1 MAAAELANLET
12 ALTPR
17 SGAAVLRARGL
28 FLAISDALTQH
39 PSYFD
44 AGAWVRFAEV
54 NLFGVYV
61 APISGIMVAANVLC
75 ANPYDHFGSF
85 TVCVIAITVV
95 YALILPVLLLAP
107 SRLDGHADGQIPEV
121 AFTADQERSS

>member
-1 MAAAELANLET
+1 MGEV
-12 ALTPR
+12 R
-17 SGAAVLRARGL
+17 RG
-28 FLAISDALTQH
+28 
-39 PSYFD
+39 
-44 AGAWVRFAEV
+44 